1 MAAMNMNPDA
11 KALEEAF
18 FAEENARLLVQLR
31 KKTALDERRAALR
44 EVVQIQ
50 DEDYLDHLMELGIGP
65 ETVLALSLV
74 PLMAV
79 AWADGKL
86 DERERLAVLKAAEQ
100 KGVAPD
106 SPGHELLEN
115 WLSRGPDPK
124 LFEAWKRYI
133 GSIWGSFTEKQRH
146 EMRVNLMDWMTGVAE
161 SAGGFLGLTSKISAS
176 ERAVL
181 NEVEALLPDSGSG
194 A

>member
-1 MAAMNMNPDA
+1 MAAMNVNPDA
-11 KALEEAF
+11 KKLEEAF
-18 FAEENARLLVQLR
+18 FAEENSRLLAQLR

-50 DEDYLDHLMELGIGP
+50 DEAYLDHLIELGIGP

-86 DERERLAVLKAAEQ
+86 DDRERDAVLKAAEQ

-106 SPGHELLEN
+106 SPGHQLLDT
-115 WLSRGPDPK
+115 WLTRAPDPQ
-124 LFEAWKRYI
+124 LFEAWRRYM
-133 GSIWGSFTEKQRH
+133 GSIWGTFTTQQRH
-146 EMRVNLMDWMTGVAE
+146 EMRVNLLEWMTGVAE
-161 SAGGFLGLTSKISAS
+161 AAGGFLGLTSKISAS

-181 NEVEALLPDSGSG
+181 DEVAALLPDD
-194 A
+194 

>member
-1 MAAMNMNPDA
+1 MAAMDVNPDA
-11 KALEEAF
+11 KSLEEAF

-31 KKTALDERRAALR
+31 KKSAQEERRAALR

-50 DEDYLDHLMELGIGP
+50 DEAYLDHLMELGVGP
-65 ETVLALSLV
+65 ETILALSLV

-86 DERERLAVLKAAEQ
+86 DERERLAVLKAAEK

-106 SPGHELLEN
+106 SPGRQLLEN
-115 WLSRGPDPK
+115 WLTRAPAPE

-133 GSIWGSFTEKQRH
+133 GSIWGTFTEQQRH

-161 SAGGFLGLTSKISAS
+161 AAGGFLGLTSKISAS

-181 NEVEALLPDSGSG
+181 DEVEALLPD

>member
-1 MAAMNMNPDA
+1 
-11 KALEEAF
+11 
-18 FAEENARLLVQLR
+18 
-31 KKTALDERRAALR
+31 
-44 EVVQIQ
+44 
-50 DEDYLDHLMELGIGP
+50 MELGIRP
-65 ETVLALSLV
+65 STVLALSLV

-100 KGVAPD
+100 RGVAPD

-115 WLSRGPDPK
+115 WLSRAPDPK
-124 LFEAWKRYI
+124 LFEAWRRYI
-133 GSIWGSFTEKQRH
+133 GSIWGSFTEQQRH

-181 NEVEALLPDSGSG
+181 NEVEALLPDS
-194 A
+194 

>member
-1 MAAMNMNPDA
+1 MGAMKKINPDA

-18 FAEENARLLVQLR
+18 FAEENARLLIQLR
-31 KKTALDERRAALR
+31 KKTALEERRAALR

-50 DEDYLDHLMELGIGP
+50 DEDFLDHLMELGIGP
-65 ETVLALSLV
+65 ETALALSLV
-74 PLMAV
+74 PLMVV

-86 DERERLAVLKAAEQ
+86 DEPERLAVLKAAEQ
-100 KGVAPD
+100 RGVAPG
-106 SPGHELLEN
+106 SPGRELLEN
-115 WLSRGPDPK
+115 WLSRAPDPK
-124 LFEAWKRYI
+124 LFEAWQRYI
-133 GSIWGSFTEKQRH
+133 ASIWGSFTQQQRH

-181 NEVEALLPDSGSG
+181 DEVEALLSDS
-194 A
+194 

>member
-1 MAAMNMNPDA
+1 MAATNLNPDA
-11 KALEEAF
+11 KMLEEAF
-18 FAEENARLLVQLR
+18 FAEENSRLLAQLR
-31 KKTALDERRAALR
+31 KKTAVEERRAALR

-50 DEDYLDHLMELGIGP
+50 DEAYLDHLIELGIGP

-86 DERERLAVLKAAEQ
+86 DDRERNAVLKAAEQ

-106 SPGHELLEN
+106 SPGHQLLET
-115 WLSRGPDPK
+115 WLSRAPAPH
-124 LFEAWKRYI
+124 LFEAWRRYM
-133 GSIWGSFTEKQRH
+133 GSIWNSFTTQQRYD
-146 EMRVNLMDWMTGVAE
+146 MRVNLMGWMTSVAE
-161 SAGGFLGLTSKISAS
+161 AAGGFLGLTSKISAS

-181 NEVEALLPDSGSG
+181 DEVAALLPDD
-194 A
+194 